1 MLVLVLVLVLSEAVL
16 VLATVRTAIAYE
28 YRFAEY
34 RFAEYRFA
42 EYRFAEYRFAEYR
55 FAEYRFA
62 EYEHDEIRG
71 EIRCDAIHE
80 PLLTIEVGFADFGF
94 HADGFGKSR
103 MEAVLVERVQEAGFL
118 CPDACVAWLA

>member
-1 MLVLVLVLVLSEAVL
+1 MLVLVLVLVLVLSEAVL
-16 VLATVRTAIAYE
+16 VLATVRTAIE
-28 YRFAEY
+28 Y
-34 RFAEYRFA
+34 
-42 EYRFAEYRFAEYR
+42 EYR

-62 EYEHDEIRG
+62 EYEHDEIRS

>member
-16 VLATVRTAIAYE
+16 VLATVRTAIE
-28 YRFAEY
+28 Y
-34 RFAEYRFA
+34 

>member
-16 VLATVRTAIAYE
+16 VLATVRTAIE
-28 YRFAEY
+28 Y
-34 RFAEYRFA
+34 
-42 EYRFAEYRFAEYR
+42 EYR

>member
-16 VLATVRTAIAYE
+16 VLATVRTAIEYE

-34 RFAEYRFA
+34 RFAEH
-42 EYRFAEYRFAEYR
+42 
-55 FAEYRFA
+55 
-62 EYEHDEIRG
+62 EHG

-80 PLLTIEVGFADFGF
+80 SLLTIEVGFADFGF